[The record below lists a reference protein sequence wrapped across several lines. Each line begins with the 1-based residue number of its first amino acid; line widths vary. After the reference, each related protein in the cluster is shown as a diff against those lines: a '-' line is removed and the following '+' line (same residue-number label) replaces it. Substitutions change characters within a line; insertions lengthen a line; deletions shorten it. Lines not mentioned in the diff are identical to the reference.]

1 MNKYLVLVLSLLGCL
16 VFTQAKAQAVPADS
30 LSLDQA
36 IDNVLQNQPSL
47 DQIKA
52 EVDAAQAQVQEA
64 HAGYYPQVDANADY
78 SHIDPV
84 PSFTFA
90 NGGSVDIAPY
100 NNYNFN
106 VSIAQQIYD
115 FGRTKSNI
123 ELAQSKMLT
132 TKDRSQ
138 VVKWTL
144 SYYTAH
150 IFNSI
155 LFLEHSMEVEDE
167 QISTLKH
174 DLDLVK
180 KRQESGAATN
190 YDLLT
195 TKVQIATEQNRKTD
209 LENEREQQIINLR
222 KLMGWDQSRPV
233 SIKGDLVLKDSTL
246 ENVLPPVD
254 LKNRPDYQLLQDK
267 KDFFQQQYQLAR
279 TIEKPSLN
287 AMASAGFKDGY
298 PKDLNRLYGNWVL
311 GVNLKVPLFSGY
323 RSRYQ
328 QQAAK
333 ANLRSVTAQENDLQR
348 NIQSQV
354 ASASSDFESAKKKLN
369 TANLQIEQARE
380 QIKLA
385 RLRYENGVIT
395 SQDLLDSETKLAQA
409 RLQRLNY
416 IYKMIMSRYD
426 LDKALGKQIW

>member
-1 MNKYLVLVLSLLGCL
+1 MKPLQSISKRSDTTMNKHLVLILSLLGCL
-16 VFTQAKAQAVPADS
+16 IVTKVNAQAVSTDS

-36 IDNVLQNQPSL
+36 IHKVLQNQPSL

-64 HAGYYPQVDANADY
+64 HVGYYPQVAANVDY
-78 SHIDPV
+78 SRIDPV

-90 NGGSVDIAPY
+90 NGGSVDIAPH

-106 VSIAQQIYD
+106 VSATQEIYD

-132 TKDRSQ
+132 TKDRSL

-155 LFLEHSMEVEDE
+155 LFLEHSIEVEDE
-167 QISTLKH
+167 QISTLQH

-180 KRQESGAATN
+180 KRQESGAATD

-209 LENEREQQIINLR
+209 LENERDQQIISLR

-233 SIKGDLVLKDSTL
+233 AIKGDLVLQDSTL
-246 ENVLPPVD
+246 TPGLPPVN
-254 LKNRPDYQLLQDK
+254 LKKRPDYQLLQDK
-267 KDFFQQQYQLAR
+267 KDIYQQQYQLSR
-279 TIEKPSLN
+279 TIEKPTLN
-287 AMASAGFKDGY
+287 AFASAGFKDGY

-311 GVNLKVPLFSGY
+311 GVNLKVPIYFQDIAPVINSRRQKPTCV
-323 RSRYQ
+323 RSRHR
-328 QQAAK
+328 K
-333 ANLRSVTAQENDLQR
+333 MICSVTSSRRLHQRAQIMNQQR
-348 NIQSQV
+348 RS
-354 ASASSDFESAKKKLN
+354 
-369 TANLQIEQARE
+369 
-380 QIKLA
+380 
-385 RLRYENGVIT
+385 
-395 SQDLLDSETKLAQA
+395 
-409 RLQRLNY
+409 
-416 IYKMIMSRYD
+416 
-426 LDKALGKQIW
+426 